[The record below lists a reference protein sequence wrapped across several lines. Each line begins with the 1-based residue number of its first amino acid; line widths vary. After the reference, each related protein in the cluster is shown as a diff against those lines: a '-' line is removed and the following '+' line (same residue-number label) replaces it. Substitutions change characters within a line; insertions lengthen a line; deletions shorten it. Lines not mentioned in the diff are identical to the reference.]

1 MHRSTV
7 LAFRTAVVLLAVLLA
22 GCAETALLVD
32 QTKRIAGSSDESAG
46 GYKVGKPYRI
56 DGVWY
61 YPAADYAYSETGI
74 ASWYGSAFH
83 GRKTANGEFF
93 DMNALT
99 AAHRTLPLP
108 SLVRVTNLENGRAL
122 TLRVNDR
129 GPFAHGRIIDV
140 SRRAAQLLG
149 FEQKGTAKVRVEI
162 LPEESRALAMQAG
175 GGSNAPVLPGEP
187 EPEAAPSVAIASEA
201 LPAPPGTDADSPA
214 PGGKAQVEPGLA
226 EPGMAEPGLAEPD
239 IAVASTQMAA
249 VTPPVPRGQVTIQPV
264 HPTQLFIQA
273 GAFVEYQNAYRLSAL
288 LSPLGPTTVT
298 PAFVGGQQ
306 FFRVRLGPV
315 GSVEDA
321 DSLLERVIDT
331 GHTDARIIVE

>member
-7 LAFRTAVVLLAVLLA
+7 LSFRTAVVLLAVLLA

-46 GYKVGKPYRI
+46 GYKVGKPYRV
-56 DGVWY
+56 DDVWY
-61 YPAADYAYSETGI
+61 YPAADYGYSETGI

-83 GRKTANGEFF
+83 GRKTANGELF

-201 LPAPPGTDADSPA
+201 LPAPPGTDADSPT
-214 PGGKAQVEPGLA
+214 PGKAQ
-226 EPGMAEPGLAEPD
+226 AEPGLAEPD
-239 IAVASTQMAA
+239 IVVASTQMAA

-321 DSLLERVIDT
+321 DSLLERVIDA